1 MWLVKVPTVQSM
13 KFKQGDFVLRK
24 RKCDK
29 KDWFLC
35 HPISFG
41 QVIEYRTETI
51 KTRPNVAHL
60 EGPNEWEEILVLP
73 FAKEMAPISGNG
85 WIQWTEVEMVKVSR
99 WFYCLLGLSWPLLR
113 LTCTKPLDGR
123 VTDW

>member
-1 MWLVKVPTVQSM
+1 MT

-24 RKCDK
+24 GESDN

-60 EGPNEWEEILVLP
+60 PGPNEWEEILVLP
-73 FAKEMAPISGNG
+73 FAIEMAPIGGNG
-85 WIQWTEVEMVKVSR
+85 WIQWSEIEMIKVSR
-99 WFYCLLGLSWPLLR
+99 FTYCLLGMLWPLLK
-113 LTCTKPLDGR
+113 LTYMKPLDGR
-123 VTDW
+123 ITDW